1 MTVLLHAI
9 FYITKKKSVFFN
21 FLVFVSDGNVCDGFH
36 LPVGEF
42 APRLHAHVL
51 IVTIEVVIKDCETR
65 GRSHCV
71 VIVVVIV
78 VVVVVDVMTM
88 ADQPFARM
96 LTAPEGHR
104 ATVQHITP
112 KECAR
117 VSNTKCYQLVFFSL
131 YVFSDFLVTRGM

>member
-1 MTVLLHAI
+1 M
-9 FYITKKKSVFFN
+9 
-21 FLVFVSDGNVCDGFH
+21 SDGNVCDGFH

-96 LTAPEGHR
+96 STAPEGHR

-117 VSNTKCYQLVFFSL
+117 VSNTKCYQLVFFLCMCFLIFLLLEECNPFCFLFFFSFYLTFFSL
-131 YVFSDFLVTRGM
+131 R

>member
-1 MTVLLHAI
+1 
-9 FYITKKKSVFFN
+9 
-21 FLVFVSDGNVCDGFH
+21 
-36 LPVGEF
+36 
-42 APRLHAHVL
+42 
-51 IVTIEVVIKDCETR
+51 
-65 GRSHCV
+65 
-71 VIVVVIV
+71 
-78 VVVVVDVMTM
+78 MTM

-117 VSNTKCYQLVFFSL
+117 VSNTKCYQLVFISL